1 MIARKDLVTDFTS
14 ARLPAQQI
22 GWMTHD
28 FHRELGLIP
37 LGSTDTVWASVD
49 MQIQETVVYQ

>member
-1 MIARKDLVTDFTS
+1 MIARKDLVTDFPG

-22 GWMTHD
+22 RWITYD

-49 MQIQETVVYQ
+49 MQIRETVIYQ